1 MARTI
6 GIGLQDFE
14 KIRKRNVFYIDKTKF
29 IQEWWESQDDVT
41 LIARPRRFGKT
52 LTLRMM
58 EQFFSAEYKGRADL
72 FEGLYIWEQESYR
85 SIQGTY
91 PVIFLSF
98 ADIKESTFQETKKK
112 LCRTIQLLY
121 RRYEF
126 LLEGDLLS
134 RSEKEE
140 FLMISSDMED
150 YVASLSLQQLS
161 NYLYRYYGKRVLIF
175 LDEYDTPMQEAYMN
189 GYWNELSAFIRSLFN
204 ATFKGNQYLE
214 RAIMTGITRVSKES
228 VFSDLNNL
236 EVVTTTSDKYADC
249 FGFTQEEVLL
259 ALEDYHLS
267 DKKDEVKEW
276 YDGFIFGNKSD
287 IYNPWSIINYL
298 DKRKIDS
305 YWANTSSNNLIGKL
319 IRGGSKDIKQ
329 DFELLMNGGCLKTVI
344 DEQIIYDQ
352 LSVKESAIWSLLLAS
367 GYLKALRTQQVSTGR
382 KYYYLELTNKEVRSM
397 FLNMIHEWFSDYDSG
412 YNDFIKAMLKN
423 DLKAMNVYMNRV
435 AMTTFSFFDSG
446 NKPSKENEPERFY
459 HGFVLGLLADLEE
472 RYVIMSN
479 RESGLGRYDVML
491 EPKNESDDAI
501 ILEFKVRDAEEETDL
516 EATVQAALR
525 QIEEKEYAAGLTAK
539 GIPVNKIR
547 KYGFAFQGKKIL
559 IGRK

>member
-367 GYLKALRTQQVSTGR
+367 GYLKALRTQQAATGR

>member
-367 GYLKALRTQQVSTGR
+367 GYLKALRTQQASTGR

>member
-204 ATFKGNQYLE
+204 ATFKGNQDLE

-367 GYLKALRTQQVSTGR
+367 GYLKALRTQQASTGR